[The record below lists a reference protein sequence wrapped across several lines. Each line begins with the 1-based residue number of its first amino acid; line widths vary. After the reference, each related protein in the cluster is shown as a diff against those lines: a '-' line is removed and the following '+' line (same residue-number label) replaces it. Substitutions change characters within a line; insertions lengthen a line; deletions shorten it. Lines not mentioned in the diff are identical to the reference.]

1 MLEVIELEAG
11 FNLAEVK
18 GLYRAEKLLQADLVE
33 KVAAILEDIRRR
45 GDTALFEY
53 TERFDGVKLD
63 SATIKVSPK
72 ERAKA
77 KREVRPDFIRAI
89 KVAKARIEEFHYSQ
103 LQTSWSLGGK
113 EETLGQL
120 VRPLERVGLYVPGGK
135 AAYPSTVLMTGI
147 PAKVAGVAEIAMCVP
162 APIRPEV
169 LVAAEEV
176 GVREIYKVGGAQAIA
191 ALAFGTES
199 VKKVDKIVGP
209 GNIYVT
215 IAKKLVFGE
224 VDIDMLAGPS
234 EVLIIADTTAKP
246 SYIAADLLAQAEHD
260 REATAVL
267 ITVDKRL
274 AEQVSQ
280 EVKKQL
286 LSLTRYKIAKEA
298 LEQKAKIFVVS
309 SLSEAIDLANEL
321 APEHLELIVKEPFSL
336 LSQIKNAG
344 AIFLGSNAP
353 EAIGDY
359 IAGPNHVLP
368 TSGTAR
374 YFSPL
379 GVYDFLKKTS
389 TIYMSAKALANL
401 AKEAIILAE
410 SEGLDAH
417 AKSIKIRLES

>member
-1 MLEVIELEAG
+1 MLEVIELKAG

-18 GLYRAEKLLQADLVE
+18 RLYRAEKLLEASLVE
-33 KVAAILEDIRRR
+33 KVAAILEDVRGRR
-45 GDTALFEY
+45 DTALFEY

-72 ERAKA
+72 EFAEARRKV
-77 KREVRPDFIRAI
+77 KLDFIKAI
-89 KVAKARIEEFHYSQ
+89 KVAKARIEEFHRSQ
-103 LQTSWSLGGK
+103 LQTSWSLGDK

-120 VRPLERVGLYVPGGK
+120 VRPLKRVGLYVPGGK
-135 AAYPSTVLMTGI
+135 AAYPSTVLMTSI

-234 EVLIIADTTAKP
+234 EILIIADATAKP

-260 REATAVL
+260 REATAIL
-267 ITVDKRL
+267 ITIDKRL

-280 EVKKQL
+280 EVEKQL
-286 LSLTRYKIAKEA
+286 LSLSRYEIAKEA

-344 AIFLGSNAP
+344 AVFLGSNTP

-368 TSGTAR
+368 TNGTAR